1 MASKQEDA
9 DPHRDEQSVRARR
22 LRTTPRHR
30 RPLMEESKGTFK
42 HSAKYDA
49 MKAKYGAGGE
59 RRERPS
65 RRESPAATPQGGRPS
80 RASGTA
86 TGRAPGEKSKLLER
100 DARRGKR
107 DSKGGSRGT
116 FNFCKV
122 SDARVYNPT
131 CDDRRDAA

>member
-1 MASKQEDA
+1 MTQGNRLKILFVASKQEDA

-22 LRTTPRHR
+22 LRTTPRYR

-65 RRESPAATPQGGRPS
+65 RRESPAAPIRP
-80 RASGTA
+80 RLCFLA
-86 TGRAPGEKSKLLER
+86 APPETCLPRTRTLLW
-100 DARRGKR
+100 
-107 DSKGGSRGT
+107 
-116 FNFCKV
+116 C
-122 SDARVYNPT
+122 
-131 CDDRRDAA
+131 C

>member
-1 MASKQEDA
+1 MVTERTRICCVARHTDKRGGFRAPRASSGS
-9 DPHRDEQSVRARR
+9 P
-22 LRTTPRHR
+22 
-30 RPLMEESKGTFK
+30 MEESKGTFK

-131 CDDRRDAA
+131 CDDR